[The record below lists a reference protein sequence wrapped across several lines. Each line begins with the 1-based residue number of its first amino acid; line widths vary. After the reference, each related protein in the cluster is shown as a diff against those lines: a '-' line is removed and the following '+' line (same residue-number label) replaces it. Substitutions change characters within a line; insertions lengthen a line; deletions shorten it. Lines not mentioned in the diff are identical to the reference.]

1 MVNRHLPYK
10 HHHQTAR
17 SGQEG
22 DYLHNAKALHGR
34 GRESAGCVEFFAWS
48 VTLVSISMVS
58 YLHSIYFECLF
69 VCMKHRQT
77 ERSTGRGRE
86 HSLVLSPAAVSLF
99 GVTIN
104 ANVLENCNEL

>member
-1 MVNRHLPYK
+1 M
-10 HHHQTAR
+10 
-17 SGQEG
+17 GE
-22 DYLHNAKALHGR
+22 R
-34 GRESAGCVEFFAWS
+34 GSAGCVEFFAWS

-77 ERSTGRGRE
+77 DGSTERGRGRGD
-86 HSLVLSPAAVSLF
+86 SLVLSPAAVSLF

>member
-1 MVNRHLPYK
+1 MG
-10 HHHQTAR
+10 
-17 SGQEG
+17 SGG
-22 DYLHNAKALHGR
+22 
-34 GRESAGCVEFFAWS
+34 ESEGCVEFFAWS

-77 ERSTGRGRE
+77 ERSTEGG
-86 HSLVLSPAAVSLF
+86 SPAAVSLF

>member
-1 MVNRHLPYK
+1 MG
-10 HHHQTAR
+10 
-17 SGQEG
+17 SGG
-22 DYLHNAKALHGR
+22 
-34 GRESAGCVEFFAWS
+34 ESEGCVEFFAWS

-77 ERSTGRGRE
+77 ERSTGRERGRGGD
-86 HSLVLSPAAVSLF
+86 SLVLSPATVSLF